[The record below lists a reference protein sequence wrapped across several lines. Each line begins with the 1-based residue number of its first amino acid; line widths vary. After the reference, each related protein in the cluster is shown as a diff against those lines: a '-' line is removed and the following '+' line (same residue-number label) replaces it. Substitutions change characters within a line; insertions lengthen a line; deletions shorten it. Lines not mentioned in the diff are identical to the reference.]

1 MADPLFDISDVDL
14 TQSMLGPR
22 DLDAY
27 LLQSGDM
34 RQLDRVVCMNEAR
47 STTVGIKDIRDD
59 EFWVPGHI
67 PGRPLLPGVIMI
79 EAAAQLSCVL
89 YQFRLVH
96 DGRDNEGFLGFTRID
111 NCTFRG
117 QCVPGDQL
125 VMLVNEV
132 KFQRRRFK
140 CNAQGWVGDSMIFEV
155 TCTGMRI

>member
-1 MADPLFDISDVDL
+1 MAEPLFDITDLDL
-14 TQSMLGPR
+14 TQAMLGPA

-27 LLQSGDM
+27 LLQSDAM
-34 RQLDRVVCMNEAR
+34 RHLDRVVFMNDPRSEA
-47 STTVGIKDIRDD
+47 VGVKDVRDD

-111 NCTFRG
+111 NCSFRG
-117 QCVPGDQL
+117 QVVPGDQL
-125 VMLVNEV
+125 VLLVNEV

-140 CNAQGWVGDSMIFEV
+140 CNAQGWVGDSMIFDV